1 MVHPICK
8 QHQNITIKVIWEPY
22 GEVFGDGLSCWN
34 PPSKSHWSMKQFTT
48 CLFWGGSFNQRV
60 ILPTCFL
67 FNFNGFNLPKL
78 KSRVFPCNQKKTNKF
93 VCYCWWF
100 KHPANQLRC
109 EKNPIY
115 KVNNKKHT
123 SKRWFF
129 SPGNLQPSTASPSP
143 PFPNKFHGWSSSIH
157 LLHTSWSTRI
167 ATLGHQGKA
176 GSIPIQMGWNA
187 SFFALTV
194 CI

>member
-34 PPSKSHWSMKQFTT
+34 PPSKSHRSMKQFTT
-48 CLFWGGSFNQRV
+48 CLFLGGSFNQRV

-78 KSRVFPCNQKKTNKF
+78 KSRVFPCNQKKTNKS

-100 KHPANQLRC
+100 RHPANQLRC
-109 EKNPIY
+109 EKIPFTRLTTKNTHPNGGFFPPEISNHQLQVLPLRFPTNFTADLRRSISCTLRGPPGSLPWIT
-115 KVNNKKHT
+115 KVKLDRSRFKWDEMHH
-123 SKRWFF
+123 F
-129 SPGNLQPSTASPSP
+129 
-143 PFPNKFHGWSSSIH
+143 
-157 LLHTSWSTRI
+157 LH
-167 ATLGHQGKA
+167 
-176 GSIPIQMGWNA
+176 
-187 SFFALTV
+187 
-194 CI
+194 